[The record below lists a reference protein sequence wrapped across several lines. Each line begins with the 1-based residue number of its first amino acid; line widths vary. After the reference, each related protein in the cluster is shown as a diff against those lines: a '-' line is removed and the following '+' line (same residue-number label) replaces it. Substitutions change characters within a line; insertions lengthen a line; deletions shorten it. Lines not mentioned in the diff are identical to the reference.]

1 MKELLNEETF
11 GQLLFNCNKYRG
23 YEGIIVL
30 KNTAE
35 YTEFC
40 DKLLKLHS
48 RTPLMGLAEV
58 YTSLRRTSVMFTN
71 ESRILITPCTEL
83 RGFGYHTLLYS
94 SGLTETQISRVFQ
107 LPLRTRIEDIE
118 NLDESP
124 FFELEYETLWHEN
137 VEDESNKELDD
148 FLKTFKVTNQ
158 EI

>member
-58 YTSLRRTSVMFTN
+58 YTSLRRASVMFTN
-71 ESRILITPCTEL
+71 ESRILITPYVEL

-94 SGLTETQISRVFQ
+94 SGLTEMQVSRVFE
-107 LPLRTRIEDIE
+107 LPLRTRSEDIE
-118 NLDESP
+118 NLDEPP
-124 FFELEYETLWHEN
+124 FFELEYETLWHGN
-137 VEDESNKELDD
+137 VENESNKELDD
-148 FLKTFKVTNQ
+148 FLKTFKVTKQ

>member
-118 NLDESP
+118 NLDEPP

-148 FLKTFKVTNQ
+148 FLKTFKVTKQ

>member
-11 GQLLFNCNKYRG
+11 GRLLFNCNKYRG

-58 YTSLRRTSVMFTN
+58 YTSLRRASVMFTN
-71 ESRILITPCTEL
+71 ESRILITPFTEL
-83 RGFGYHTLLYS
+83 RGFGYNTLLYS
-94 SGLTETQISRVFQ
+94 SGLTENQISRVFE
-107 LPLRTRIEDIE
+107 LPLRIGIKYTE
-118 NLDESP
+118 NLDEATS
-124 FFELEYETLWHEN
+124 FELEYETLWHVN
-137 VEDESNKELDD
+137 VENESNKELDD